1 LFDKSFTIAETVI
14 KAGKIKIPLNRSKEY
29 MKSAN
34 PLIRMVILCGISGI
48 ISPSGSSNTFQSAA
62 ISNSQTQPGGKE
74 VTIVIDHYRP
84 PCVPSF
90 APQWCYLLGE
100 GEKPGGFPYFY
111 GAIEGFKFQWGHEYR
126 LRVVQ
131 DDAPQSAASRYS
143 YRLIKVLSDKK
154 VGPKRIFS
162 FPLKLPLNPPILSV
176 DESSNIYLL
185 GEVKITTI
193 NAKLKAR
200 LLRLLETA
208 APMDSIGGDFRHD
221 QQRENV
227 ITLISLRHEKN

>member
-1 LFDKSFTIAETVI
+1 
-14 KAGKIKIPLNRSKEY
+14 

-34 PLIRMVILCGISGI
+34 PLICMVILCGISGNM
-48 ISPSGSSNTFQSAA
+48 SSSGSSNTFQSAA
-62 ISNSQTQPGGKE
+62 ISNSQTQTGGKE
-74 VTIVIDHYRP
+74 VTIVVDHFRP
-84 PCVPSF
+84 PCVDRF

-100 GEKPGGFPYFY
+100 GENPGGFPYFY

-131 DDAPQSAASRYS
+131 EDAPQTAASRYS

-162 FPLKLPLNPPILSV
+162 FPLKLPLNPPFINV
-176 DESSNIYLL
+176 DGSSDIYLL

-208 APMDSIGGDFRHD
+208 EPVESIDGTFQHD
-221 QQRENV
+221 QKRENV

>member
-1 LFDKSFTIAETVI
+1 
-14 KAGKIKIPLNRSKEY
+14 

-34 PLIRMVILCGISGI
+34 PLICMVILCGISGI
-48 ISPSGSSNTFQSAA
+48 TSSSGSGNTFQSAA

-74 VTIVIDHYRP
+74 VTIAIDHYRA
-84 PCVPSF
+84 PCVDRSG
-90 APQWCYLLGE
+90 PQWCYLLGM
-100 GEKPGGFPYFY
+100 GENPGGFPYFY
-111 GAIEGFKFQWGHEYR
+111 GDIEGFKFQWGHEYR
-126 LRVVQ
+126 LLVVQ
-131 DDAPQSAASRYS
+131 EDAPQSASSRYS

-162 FPLKLPLNPPILSV
+162 FPLKLPLNPPLLNV
-176 DESSNIYLL
+176 DGSSDIYLL
-185 GEVKITTI
+185 GEVKITAI

-208 APMDSIGGDFRHD
+208 APMDSIDGAFQHD
-221 QQRENV
+221 LKRENV

>member
-1 LFDKSFTIAETVI
+1 
-14 KAGKIKIPLNRSKEY
+14 

-34 PLIRMVILCGISGI
+34 PLIRMVILCGVSGI
-48 ISPSGSSNTFQSAA
+48 MSSSGSSNTFQSAA
-62 ISNSQTQPGGKE
+62 ISNSQTKPGGKE
-74 VTIVIDHYRP
+74 VTIVVDHFRP
-84 PCVPSF
+84 PCVDR
-90 APQWCYLLGE
+90 AGPQWCYLIGVGE
-100 GEKPGGFPYFY
+100 RPSSFPYYY
-111 GAIEGFKFQWGHEYR
+111 GDIEGFKYQWGHEYR
-126 LRVVQ
+126 LLVVQ

-154 VGPKRIFS
+154 AGPKRIFS
-162 FPLKLPLNPPILSV
+162 FPLKLPLNPPIINV

-193 NAKLKAR
+193 NATLRAR

-208 APMDSIGGDFRHD
+208 EPMDSIRGDFKHD

>member
-1 LFDKSFTIAETVI
+1 
-14 KAGKIKIPLNRSKEY
+14 

-48 ISPSGSSNTFQSAA
+48 MSSSGSSNTVQSAA

-74 VTIVIDHYRP
+74 VTIVVDHFRP
-84 PCVPSF
+84 PCVDRF
-90 APQWCYLLGE
+90 TPQWCYLIGVGE
-100 GEKPGGFPYFY
+100 RPSSFPYYY
-111 GAIEGFKFQWGHEYR
+111 GDIEGFKYQWGHEYR

-131 DDAPQSAASRYS
+131 EDAPQSASSRYS

-162 FPLKLPLNPPILSV
+162 FPLKIPLNPPLLNV
-176 DESSNIYLL
+176 DGSSDIYLL

-208 APMDSIGGDFRHD
+208 APMDSIGGDFKHD
-221 QQRENV
+221 LKRENV
-227 ITLISLRHEKN
+227 ITLINLRHEKN